1 MWIELINEIESTGL
15 SFDQFLALYK
25 LYSYEYGA
33 RIIEY
38 NSDMI
43 NTYIELEDKKLIKII
58 TNDNGALTFHLREDG
73 KVLMD
78 KFLSKSIEINK
89 PVTTEIKDK
98 NHMFEEFWMTFPNSD
113 EHSIYKKTRVL
124 KAGKD
129 NCKRKYFE
137 YLRQGIK
144 HEDIIKALR
153 YEIKL
158 RRDNNNGQNK
168 MTYMKNS
175 LTWLNQKEF
184 EILLETMDEDQVN
197 NSSDDWTSNSI

>member
-1 MWIELINEIESTGL
+1 MWLNTINEIESTGL

-25 LYSYEYGA
+25 LYSYEKNA
-33 RIIEY
+33 RIIDY

-43 NTYIELEDKKLIKII
+43 NTYIELESQRFIKII
-58 TNDNGALTFHLREDG
+58 TNENGALTFHLREDG
-73 KVLMD
+73 EVLIER
-78 KFLSKSIEINK
+78 FLNKSIEINK
-89 PVTTEIKDK
+89 PVITEVKDK
-98 NHMFEEFWMTFPNSD
+98 NHMFEEFWALFPTSD
-113 EHSIYKKTRVL
+113 EHSIYKKTRLL
-124 KAGKD
+124 KAGKE
-129 NCKRKYFE
+129 NCKRKYLE

-144 HEDIIKALR
+144 HEDIIKALK

-184 EILLETMDEDQVN
+184 EIILETMTEDQN
-197 NSSDDWTSNSI
+197 SNSSDDWTSNSI